1 MEKDLIERFKMLPL
15 GNICDANGKKGNM
28 NSGIKPNSPDLKIV
42 GEAFT
47 VQCYP
52 KDNLAIHK
60 AVYEAP
66 AGSILVVDTQG
77 YYNCGYFGD
86 ILGLACQLRGIVG
99 LVIDGGYRDS
109 EDLNQIG
116 FPVFGRTINPGGTV
130 KATIGKVG
138 KPIICGGVSVS
149 PRDLIVADAD
159 GVVVIE
165 QENIMKVLQDA
176 ELIASNEIKAREKLN
191 DGLST
196 IEILGLDKCL

>member
-1 MEKDLIERFKMLPL
+1 MEKDLIERFKKLPL

-28 NSGIKPNSPDLKIV
+28 DSGIRPNSLDLKIV

-52 KDNLAIHK
+52 KDNLTIHK

-86 ILGLACQLRGIVG
+86 ILGLACQLRGIIG

-116 FPVFGRTINPGGTV
+116 FPVFGRTINSGGTV
-130 KATIGKVG
+130 KATVGKVG
-138 KPIICGGVSVS
+138 MPIICGGVSVS
-149 PRDLIVADAD
+149 SRDLIVADAD

-165 QENIMKVLQDA
+165 QDKIMRVLENA
-176 ELIASNEIKAREKLN
+176 ELIARSEINARARLNE
-191 DGLST
+191 GLRT